1 MDVTVTV
8 DNEWRSVGQP
18 QVAIYRNCQIVLFIF
33 MIIVTIINL
42 LHSNYLLC
50 SPFYHSACSRLHLLE
65 FLLHNLC
72 RTLSVKIHITKKHI
86 LHYVHITYISTSEQ
100 TVQLHQET
108 NEPILNY
115 SSQLG
120 KTMN

>member
-1 MDVTVTV
+1 
-8 DNEWRSVGQP
+8 
-18 QVAIYRNCQIVLFIF
+18 